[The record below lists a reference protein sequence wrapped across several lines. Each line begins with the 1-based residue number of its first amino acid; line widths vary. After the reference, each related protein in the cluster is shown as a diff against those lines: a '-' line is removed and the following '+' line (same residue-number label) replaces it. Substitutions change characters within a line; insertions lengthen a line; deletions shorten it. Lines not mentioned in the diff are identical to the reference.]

1 MKPLRIALINLAQET
16 NSFNPVLTSLADFE
30 AFGIHEGEAVVSRCA
45 PTSEVGGYLAAVGEW
60 PGEVKTVPI
69 IRGWAVAG
77 GPISREVFD
86 LFAQKIREGLA
97 AAGPVDGL
105 ELQLHGA
112 CVAEMLDDVEGEQV
126 ELCRQILGDDVPI
139 MLALDHHANV
149 TEKMV
154 KNATAILAHRTQPHD
169 VYDTGLQSTRLL
181 LRTAAGEVSPAM
193 ASRKVPLISHQEQF
207 LTAKGPMKVLF
218 DRAREMEGRP
228 VVLSASPCPMQPWLD
243 VEEGG
248 WTMIVVTDGDQALAE
263 DLAEELADLAWSM
276 RADFQEREAVSVDD
290 AVRRAHAAPKGVVL
304 LSDTG
309 DTVFG
314 GAAGDSNVILEA
326 VLRLGVEGPVLIPL
340 ISPALAARLAEAGE
354 GATVTVKV
362 GGDSAP
368 AFFDP
373 IEVTGR
379 VAKVADGSRVS
390 VGYNHQSEVDMGT
403 VAVFE
408 VGPAV
413 LLVSEKRGVAG
424 NLPDAYSAFGIDPA
438 KAKMAILK
446 TASNFQYFMPLASEL
461 IRADTRGPGQS
472 DLATLPWRRL
482 PRPIYPLDP
491 MDDWRASS
499 QRRS

>member
-1 MKPLRIALINLAQET
+1 MSRRFT
-16 NSFNPVLTSLADFE
+16 ND
-30 AFGIHEGEAVVSRCA
+30 
-45 PTSEVGGYLAAVGEW
+45 
-60 PGEVKTVPI
+60 
-69 IRGWAVAG
+69 
-77 GPISREVFD
+77 
-86 LFAQKIREGLA
+86 
-97 AAGPVDGL
+97 
-105 ELQLHGA
+105 
-112 CVAEMLDDVEGEQV
+112 
-126 ELCRQILGDDVPI
+126 
-139 MLALDHHANV
+139 
-149 TEKMV
+149 
-154 KNATAILAHRTQPHD
+154 
-169 VYDTGLQSTRLL
+169 
-181 LRTAAGEVSPAM
+181 
-193 ASRKVPLISHQEQF
+193 
-207 LTAKGPMKVLF
+207 
-218 DRAREMEGRP
+218 
-228 VVLSASPCPMQPWLD
+228 
-243 VEEGG
+243 
-248 WTMIVVTDGDQALAE
+248 
-263 DLAEELADLAWSM
+263 
-276 RADFQEREAVSVDD
+276 
-290 AVRRAHAAPKGVVL
+290 
-304 LSDTG
+304 
-309 DTVFG
+309 
-314 GAAGDSNVILEA
+314 
-326 VLRLGVEGPVLIPL
+326 
-340 ISPALAARLAEAGE
+340 RLAEAGE

-379 VAKVADGSRVS
+379 VARVADGSRVP

-413 LLVSEKRGVAG
+413 LLASEKRGVAG